1 MFQQLGNCYC
11 SCYHKFSFHIVCRHT
26 GYTCAGFSKRSTRL
40 LHWSFN
46 APLVHYPGLTLF
58 WDGFAILTPIAFV
71 MNMVCHCLKHEQS
84 CLKEKLMNQME
95 FVFLLCPLVYER
107 HPHFLPWVVRYETF
121 FWKNLIR
128 VMKKMNKQCH
138 VYNKMNWDTLD
149 EDKKLTFLLP
159 KLWSQKLPPKEQ
171 TPKGAPPKEQRRW

>member
-58 WDGFAILTPIAFV
+58 WDGFAILTPIALV

-95 FVFLLCPLVYER
+95 FVFLLLLFAGVVPLLCLASHTHYIFIAAITDPFYAIGIGIYWFVSLW
-107 HPHFLPWVVRYETF
+107 FSWSLFVTRY
-121 FWKNLIR
+121 W
-128 VMKKMNKQCH
+128 
-138 VYNKMNWDTLD
+138 
-149 EDKKLTFLLP
+149 
-159 KLWSQKLPPKEQ
+159 
-171 TPKGAPPKEQRRW
+171 